1 MDEIIGDLLIELIF
15 AAAILIT
22 VVGAILVIVIAG
34 SIALVILLNK
44 KYRETGNKIYRY
56 FAIMFVV
63 VFILAVIYAFMFL
76 CNITGIG
83 PHF

>member
-1 MDEIIGDLLIELIF
+1 MDEIIGNLLIELIVAVAVF
-15 AAAILIT
+15 IT
-22 VVGAILVIVIAG
+22 VVGAILIAVIAG

-44 KYRETGNKIYRY
+44 KYRETGNKIYQY
-56 FAIMFVV
+56 FTIMFVV
-63 VFILAVIYAFMFL
+63 VFILAAIYAFMFL